1 MCQLIDGPLFELET
15 FVVFSFYNSPHC
27 SPFILMLSLCNWKG
41 PPLVSKF
48 VLIEARYSDMMWP
61 LPEIAVAFR
70 FVVSQTVCLAHV
82 SACVELEV
90 DFRQSTWK

>member
-1 MCQLIDGPLFELET
+1 
-15 FVVFSFYNSPHC
+15 
-27 SPFILMLSLCNWKG
+27 
-41 PPLVSKF
+41 VSKF
-48 VLIEARYSDMMWP
+48 AVIKGRYSNMMWP

-90 DFRQSTWK
+90 DFRQST